1 MADSTYDVVIIGG
14 GIAGLSAG
22 LHTSRSGLRSLVIE
36 RMMPGGQIFNAAQVE
51 NMPGFVDPISGI
63 ELSEHLQ
70 DQATR
75 TGLEIE
81 MSEVTG
87 LEAADPYW
95 LVHKYDGDIRA
106 RAVIVAGGSSFKK
119 LGLDKE
125 EELHGSG
132 VSFCAT
138 CDGPF
143 FMDQVVGVVGG
154 GDTALDEALVLT
166 EYASN
171 VIIFQKDGEL
181 GGQLVLQERVLADPK
196 IEVRWNT
203 EVTALVGD
211 DLLKGVKTLDRV
223 SGETSQVDLMGLF
236 IFVGLEPNTTYLG
249 DVVPRDNAGH
259 IETDIWMRT
268 PVRGVFAAGDIR
280 QGSAAMLA
288 PSAGDGTTAA
298 VAAKRYIHN
307 AEWPE

>member
-1 MADSTYDVVIIGG
+1 MADLTYDVVIVGG

-36 RMMPGGQIFNAAQVE
+36 RMMPGGQVFNAAHIE
-51 NMPGFVDPISGI
+51 NMPGILDPISGVD
-63 ELSEHLQ
+63 LSERFH

-75 TGLEIE
+75 SGLEIE

-87 LEAADPYW
+87 IEADDPYW
-95 LVHKYDGDIRA
+95 LVHKYDGDVRA
-106 RAVIVAGGSSFKK
+106 KALILAGGSSFKK
-119 LGLDKE
+119 LELDNE

-132 VSFCAT
+132 VSVCAT

-143 FMDQVVGVVGG
+143 FQDQVVGVVGN

-166 EYASN
+166 DYASK
-171 VIIFQKDGEL
+171 VIIFAQTDQL
-181 GGQLVLQERVLADPK
+181 AGQVVLQERVLADPQ

-203 EVTALVGD
+203 AVTGLIGD
-211 DLLKGVKTLDRV
+211 DVLDGITTRNTD

-236 IFVGLEPNTTYLG
+236 IFVGLEPNTSYLS
-249 DVVPRDNAGH
+249 DVVALDKAGH

-268 PVRGVFAAGDIR
+268 SAKGIFAAGDIR
-280 QGSAAMLA
+280 QNSAALLA
-288 PSAGDGTTAA
+288 SSAGDGTTAA
-298 VAAKRYIHN
+298 VAAKRYVDST
-307 AEWPE
+307 EWPE